1 MIRCPLARSIS
12 RSISTESLVIG
23 ALEAAFWETD
33 QVIGEEKKVYNMSG
47 GCTVLVALFIL
58 GGWALY

>member
-1 MIRCPLARSIS
+1 M
-12 RSISTESLVIG
+12 IG

-33 QVIGEEKKVYNMSG
+33 QVIGEEKKIYNMTG

-58 GGWALY
+58 GQPVFVYLCNFKDFILTTGFY

>member
-1 MIRCPLARSIS
+1 MQTSTNGLFLLFN

-33 QVIGEEKKVYNMSG
+33 QIIGEEKKIYNMTG

-58 GGWALY
+58 GE

>member
-1 MIRCPLARSIS
+1 MG

-33 QVIGEEKKVYNMSG
+33 QVIGEEKKVYNMTG

-58 GGWALY
+58 GQPYST